1 MKNER
6 SVLVVDDDIS
16 VRELLVSIIGDA
28 GYNVAD
34 ADSAEEAV
42 KLLADIHFHLVVSD
56 IKMPRMSGI
65 ELLKAIKQLNPDIPV
80 ILVTGFPDIDMTIES
95 LKLGAHDFILKPFQV
110 EYVLHAVD
118 KAIEYYET
126 LELKKKYNERLE
138 ATVRERT
145 LDLQDAVDK
154 LKSASQEIIARLTF
168 AAEYKD
174 RDTASHISRIG
185 RYSRLMAEE
194 LKKPSDFVESIEY
207 SSPMHDVGKIGIP
220 DSILM
225 KPDKLTPEEF
235 EIAKTHSEIGA
246 KILQGS
252 DFPVIQMASSI
263 ALYHHERWDGTGYP
277 KGLKGEKIPLE
288 GRIVMLVDQYD
299 ALRAERPYKESIS
312 HEQVY
317 KIITEGDGRTL
328 PKHFD
333 PDVLSIFKNK
343 HNEFEAIF
351 RNGA

>member
-1 MKNER
+1 MKSEHP
-6 SVLVVDDDIS
+6 VLVVDDDVS
-16 VRELLVSIIGDA
+16 VRDLLVSIIGDA

-34 ADSAEEAV
+34 ANNAEEAI
-42 KLLADIHFHLVVSD
+42 KLLTDIHFHLVVSD
-56 IKMPRMSGI
+56 IKMPRISGI
-65 ELLKAIKQLNPDIPV
+65 ELLKTIKQLNPDIPV
-80 ILVTGFPDIDMTIES
+80 ILVTGFPDIDLTIES

-145 LDLQDAVDK
+145 LELQEAVNR

-174 RDTASHISRIG
+174 RDTASHISRIS
-185 RYSRLMAEE
+185 RYSRFVAEE
-194 LKKPSDFVESIEY
+194 LNMPSDFVESIEY

-225 KPDKLTPEEF
+225 KPTKLTTEEF

-246 KILQGS
+246 KILKGS
-252 DFPVIQMASSI
+252 DFPVIQMAGSI

-277 KGLKGEKIPLE
+277 KGLKGQKIPLE

-299 ALRAERPYKESIS
+299 ALRAERPYKKSIG

-317 KIITEGDGRTL
+317 KIITEGDGRTK
-328 PKHFD
+328 PEHFD
-333 PDVLSIFKNK
+333 PDVFSVFKDK
-343 HNEFEAIF
+343 HMEFAAIF
-351 RNGA
+351 GNGA

>member
-1 MKNER
+1 MKNEH
-6 SVLVVDDDIS
+6 SILVVDDDES
-16 VRELLVSIIGDA
+16 VRDLLVSILGDA

-34 ADSAEEAV
+34 ANSAEEAV
-42 KLLADIHFHLVVSD
+42 KLLTDIHFHLVVSD

-65 ELLKAIKQLNPDIPV
+65 ELLKTIKQLNPHIPV

-110 EYVLHAVD
+110 EYVRHAVD
-118 KAIEYYET
+118 RAIEYYET
-126 LELKKKYNERLE
+126 LELKKRYNERLE

-145 LDLQDAVDK
+145 LELQEAMSR

-174 RDTASHISRIG
+174 RDTASHINRIS
-185 RYSRLMAEE
+185 RYSRLMAED
-194 LKKPSDFVESIEY
+194 LNMPSDFVESIEY

-225 KPDKLTPEEF
+225 KPGKLTTEEF
-235 EIAKTHSEIGA
+235 EVAKTHSEIGA

-263 ALYHHERWDGTGYP
+263 ALNHHERWDGSGYP
-277 KGLKGEKIPLE
+277 NRLKGDKIPLE
-288 GRIVMLVDQYD
+288 GRIVMLADQYD
-299 ALRAERPYKESIS
+299 ALRAERPYKEGLS

-317 KIITEGDGRTL
+317 AIITGGDGRTM
-328 PKHFD
+328 PEHFD
-333 PDVLSIFKNK
+333 PDALNVFRKRHEDFK
-343 HNEFEAIF
+343 AIF
-351 RNGA
+351 GNGA

>member
-145 LDLQDAVDK
+145 LDLQDAVNK

-185 RYSRLMAEE
+185 RYTRLMAEE
-194 LKKPSDFVESIEY
+194 LKLPSDFVESIEY

-225 KPDKLTPEEF
+225 KPDKLTPKEF